1 MKTVIY
7 VDVLFLINFF
17 MTVLILLVTSAFSQQ
32 RIKTWRLL
40 IGGLIGGV
48 YALVILVDRLPF
60 VLSAGGK
67 VVSAAAI
74 VLAVFS
80 WQGIKQYLKNVL
92 VFFISSMVLLGII
105 IALWFIFEPP
115 GVVIR
120 NESVYFDVSTGVLLF
135 SGIAAYGIA
144 CLAVRI
150 YQHAVSKKQL
160 YVLSVRCGEKSAQL
174 TALSDT
180 GNKLREPFS
189 GKPVIIAEKSRV
201 FLLSRGRPL
210 RIVPFDTIG
219 GRGLMECFQPESVTV
234 VSRGKSF
241 EIHDVYI
248 ALSDMDFSKKPF
260 NAIFNPVILRD

>member
-17 MTVLILLVTSAFSQQ
+17 MTVLILLVTSAFAQQ
-32 RIKTWRLL
+32 RVKTWRLL
-40 IGGLIGGV
+40 CGGLIGGV
-48 YALVILVDRLPF
+48 YSLVILADHLPF
-60 VLSAGGK
+60 VLSASGK
-67 VVSAAAI
+67 VLSAAAI

-80 WQGIKQYLKNVL
+80 WQGAKQYLKNVV
-92 VFFISSMVLLGII
+92 VFFISSMVMLGII

-120 NESVYFDVSTGVLLF
+120 NESLYFDVSTGVLLF
-135 SGIAAYGIA
+135 SGVAAYLIA

-160 YVLSVRCGEKSAQL
+160 YVLTVKCGSKTAQL
-174 TALSDT
+174 TALADT

-189 GKPVIIAEKSRV
+189 GHSVIIAEKSRV
-201 FLLSRGRPL
+201 FLLSREQPL
-210 RIVPFDTIG
+210 RIVPFDTLG
-219 GRGLMECFQPESVTV
+219 GRGLMECFRPEQVTV
-234 VSRGKSF
+234 VSKGKSF

-260 NAIFNPVILRD
+260 NAIFNPAILRY